1 MNLAILEART
11 ILEESI
17 DHIHRKDELIKHSV
31 KFLLQRELIG
41 VCIFDVVVISV
52 MSTIYIPL

>member
-1 MNLAILEART
+1 MNFAIQEART

-17 DHIHRKDELIKHSV
+17 DHIDRKDELVKHFV

-41 VCIFDVVVISV
+41 VWIF
-52 MSTIYIPL
+52 

>member
-1 MNLAILEART
+1 MNLAIKEART

-52 MSTIYIPL
+52 MSTI